1 MSTQRE
7 EFRRWGVMA
16 DWARPYL
23 TNSPDY
29 VNTQLDMFLRLYQA
43 GHIFRWGAELL
54 NFNFL
59 RRFHNIHNNVQL
71 LYVTRSYM
79 PVWWSPSSRTALAE
93 AELEYNPAHQSRR

>member
-1 MSTQRE
+1 MPAGETAGNWERDYKNNIFSRFADSAVSTQRE

-43 GHIFRWGAELL
+43 GHIFRWGAELF

-59 RRFHNIHNNVQL
+59 RRFHNIHNNAQL
-71 LYVTRSYM
+71 LYATTY
-79 PVWWSPSSRTALAE
+79 
-93 AELEYNPAHQSRR
+93 

>member
-1 MSTQRE
+1 MPAGETAGNCEGEYKNNIFSRFAESAVSTQRE

-43 GHIFRWGAELL
+43 GHIFRWGAERV
-54 NFNFL
+54 F
-59 RRFHNIHNNVQL
+59 
-71 LYVTRSYM
+71 TRL
-79 PVWWSPSSRTALAE
+79 VDGTL
-93 AELEYNPAHQSRR
+93 

>member
-1 MSTQRE
+1 MNCEGEYKNNIFSRFAESAVSTQCQCA

-43 GHIFRWGAELL
+43 GHIFRWG
-54 NFNFL
+54 
-59 RRFHNIHNNVQL
+59 
-71 LYVTRSYM
+71 S
-79 PVWWSPSSRTALAE
+79 
-93 AELEYNPAHQSRR
+93 